1 MTDDPLF
8 LPGLEPPAA
17 AETAMVKAA
26 RLTLAALRDA
36 DKLRPEHALLTQL
49 ILSLAA
55 AIDGGTRSGR
65 ASAVAMAS
73 KELREALL
81 QLDPPP
87 EEANTDAAAA
97 LQKFMADLENFA
109 NQEGTREP

>member
-1 MTDDPLF
+1 MDEALY
-8 LPGLEPPAA
+8 LPGLEPGHASDS
-17 AETAMVKAA
+17 AMVKAA
-26 RLTLAALRDA
+26 RQTLAALQAA

-65 ASAVAMAS
+65 ASAVAMAA

-87 EEANTDAAAA
+87 EEGQTDAAKV
-97 LQKFMADLENFA
+97 LRDFMDDLERHA
-109 NQEGTREP
+109 NGGTPAP

>member
-1 MTDDPLF
+1 MTDEPMF
-8 LPGLEPPAA
+8 LPGLEPSR
-17 AETAMVKAA
+17 ESDSAMVKAA

-36 DKLRPEHALLTQL
+36 DKLKPEHALLTQL
-49 ILSLAA
+49 ILSLAQ

-65 ASAVAMAS
+65 ASAVAMAA

-87 EEANTDAAAA
+87 EEGQTDAAAV
-97 LQKFMADLENFA
+97 LRQFMDDLERHA
-109 NQEGTREP
+109 NGAKP

>member
-1 MTDDPLF
+1 MDEPQY
-8 LPGLEPPAA
+8 LPGLEPSR
-17 AETAMVKAA
+17 ESDSAMVKAA
-26 RLTLAALRDA
+26 RQTLAALHAD

-65 ASAVAMAS
+65 ASAVAMAA

-87 EEANTDAAAA
+87 EEGQTDAAAV
-97 LQKFMADLENFA
+97 LRQFMDELEAHA
-109 NQEGTREP
+109 NGGQPTA